1 MRGQVKFESAQPLD
15 DIDRTVLSALQDDG
29 RLSHAE
35 LSRMVGLAISSVNE
49 RIRKLAQRGVIEGWS
64 ARLSPSALGLD
75 LLAFVYVLIDRP
87 ENSPA
92 FLEMVAQL
100 PEVQEC
106 HHIAADWNF
115 LLKIRVRNTAAFEA
129 LLTNK
134 LKAVSGVVRTQTI
147 ITLTSHKD
155 TAALPLASSGV
166 ATSNEPR
173 HD

>member
-1 MRGQVKFESAQPLD
+1 MSLGEIVRSQGTLGGAYSQPLD
-15 DIDRTVLSALQDDG
+15 DIDRIILEALQDNG
-29 RLSHAE
+29 HLSHAE
-35 LSRMVGLAISSVNE
+35 LSRMVGLAVSSVNE
-49 RIRKLAQRGVIEGWS
+49 RIRKLVQRGVIAGWN

-92 FLEMVAQL
+92 FLELVAQL

-115 LLKIRVRNTAAFEA
+115 LLKVRVRNTAAFEA
-129 LLTNK
+129 LLTHR
-134 LKAVSGVVRTQTI
+134 LKSVPGVIRTQTV

-155 TAALPLASSGV
+155 TPALPLKS
-166 ATSNEPR
+166 
-173 HD
+173 